1 MEDFK
6 KNISNTEF
14 NFKYL
19 REGEDVLFLV
29 NVDAQSFR
37 MITDDDGNWGI
48 WQQVPAWIKNLEG
61 ELATAIEEN
70 YQGN

>member
-6 KNISNTEF
+6 KNISNTDF

-19 REGEDVLFLV
+19 REGNDVLFLV

-48 WQQVPAWIKNLEG
+48 WQQVPAWIKKLEE
-61 ELATAIEEN
+61 ELALAIEEK
-70 YQGN
+70 YQG

>member
-6 KNISNTEF
+6 KNISNTDF

-37 MITDDDGNWGI
+37 MITDDEGNWGI

-70 YQGN
+70 YRGN